1 MTFDNLSN
9 IFLGWGRYIKPSQ
22 YEAFKH
28 YFEECLKINRVMFIR
43 NESKEVDAILTFFL
57 THDENKMYKP
67 SLWSLIEE
75 DPEGD
80 KIIIDI
86 MLCRNWNLPIR
97 RILQDAIEENFNVLE
112 GHYYHAPY
120 GPHVK
125 IKRRRPLNVQR
136 SNLVGCGV

>member
-9 IFLGWGRYIKPSQ
+9 IFLSWGRYIDPHQ

-43 NESKEVDAILTFFL
+43 NENSDVDAILTFFL
-57 THDENKMYKP
+57 TNDENKMYKP
-67 SLWSLIEE
+67 SLWSLIE
-75 DPEGD
+75 DNPEGN

-97 RILQDAIEENFNVLE
+97 RILQDVIEQNFNVKE

-136 SNLVGCGV
+136 SNIVGCGV

>member
-1 MTFDNLSN
+1 
-9 IFLGWGRYIKPSQ
+9 
-22 YEAFKH
+22 
-28 YFEECLKINRVMFIR
+28 MFIR
-43 NESKEVDAILTFFL
+43 NENSDVDAILTFFL
-57 THDENKMYKP
+57 TNDENKMYKP
-67 SLWSLIEE
+67 SLWSLIE
-75 DPEGD
+75 DNPEGN

-97 RILQDAIEENFNVLE
+97 RILQDVIEQNFNVKE

-136 SNLVGCGV
+136 SNIVGCGV